1 MEPEDDGVK
10 ASLSLDLG
18 PSTARRRGSTGTLHI
33 GLLAALLVVAI
44 VMLVSAVRL
53 RSAAPPPPPPAD
65 APAVCQCGCDPVV
78 CPAPDARGAPE
89 MPPRRGVAN
98 PPVDRAYLQQPA
110 RVRGSPYTT
119 RIDAGVLI
127 PGRGE
132 PMADATVV
140 FDDTN
145 TILFVG
151 PTAEVALEADVTY
164 EIPVVMPVRARGRP
178 STRSPPG
185 PPC

>member
-1 MEPEDDGVK
+1 MER
-10 ASLSLDLG
+10 SLVAL
-18 PSTARRRGSTGTLHI
+18 
-33 GLLAALLVVAI
+33 LLATATLVVAVITLI
-44 VMLVSAVRL
+44 VSLGTDTRGAPA
-53 RSAAPPPPPPAD
+53 AAPPPPP
-65 APAVCQCGCDPVV
+65 VCQCRCAGEEDA
-78 CPAPDARGAPE
+78 CPLAPPAAAAVQRVELPLPDAETA
-89 MPPRRGVAN
+89 
-98 PPVDRAYLQQPA
+98 PVDRAYLQQPA

-151 PTAEVALEADVTY
+151 RKADVPDDATANR
-164 EIPVVMPVRARGRP
+164 VRAGRANVTSRHARGRACA
-178 STRSPPG
+178 PG
-185 PPC
+185 TWEGR